1 MPKCSCLGKNP
12 DCFKCG
18 GWGWIGDNI
27 HENRR
32 LDDPLK
38 FSSTKK
44 GNKSIRDKSCPY
56 CSRVLANLHHHVS
69 VVHVDKWNDYL
80 KESNVN
86 DWLKD
91 NNRERC
97 IICGNLVKK
106 LEKHFRKKH
115 SIEQC
120 VNEARNSFFQTE
132 LIN

>member
-18 GWGWIGDNI
+18 GWGWIGDKI

-38 FSSTKK
+38 YCSSNKR
-44 GNKSIRDKSCPY
+44 NKSIRDKSCAY
-56 CSRVLANLHHHVS
+56 CSGVFANLHHHIS
-69 VVHVDKWNDYL
+69 VVHADKWNDYL

-86 DWLKD
+86 DWLNE
-91 NNRERC
+91 NNLERC
-97 IICGNLVKK
+97 IICGALVKK

-120 VNEARNSFFQTE
+120 VNEANTPFFTMS
-132 LIN
+132 